1 MLEWNYF
8 KREKMINLQY
18 MIINNLKDEEIA
30 LHYHASYELTYY
42 FSGTGYCEYQ
52 NTPIERAA
60 FNEIETTHYIPPSIA
75 QNVTSKICFEKG
87 SVIIFPPYVA
97 HRKKHTENSRFLSLV
112 FDIHDSALLPD
123 QIHYKN
129 ATGKTSFLLSEIE
142 NEYLAKKNNYM
153 KMVECLLAE
162 VCIEL
167 NRNDVTY
174 KDIQG
179 FITQTIH
186 FLDDY
191 FLNQIDLKH
200 YCQSNGYSLD
210 YFRHKFKN
218 ATGLSPKSYVMRHR
232 MNYAKSLLQY
242 TDMPI
247 HEISEL
253 CRFSDYTHFTA
264 YFTSKFGMSPTRF
277 RQLNRK

>member
-1 MLEWNYF
+1 
-8 KREKMINLQY
+8 MINLQY
-18 MIINNLKDEEIA
+18 MIINNLQDEEIA
-30 LHYHASYELTYY
+30 LHYHTSYELTYY
-42 FSGTGYCEYQ
+42 FTGTGYCEYQ
-52 NTPIERAA
+52 KTPIKHAT
-60 FNEIETTHYIPPSIA
+60 FHGTDTTHYIPPHFA
-75 QNVTSKICFEKG
+75 NVTSKLCFEKG

-112 FDIHDSALLPD
+112 FDITDSALLPD

-129 ATGKTSFLLSEIE
+129 ATGKTTFLFSEIE
-142 NEYLAKKNNYM
+142 NEFLSKKSNYM
-153 KMVECLLAE
+153 KMVQCLLAE

-167 NRNDVTY
+167 NRSDVAY

-179 FITQTIH
+179 FVTQAVR

-210 YFRHKFKN
+210 YFRHKFKQV
-218 ATGLSPKSYVMRHR
+218 TGLSPKSYVMRHR
-232 MNYAKSLLQY
+232 MNYAKSLLQF

-253 CRFSDYTHFTA
+253 CRFADYTHFTA
-264 YFTSKFGMSPTRF
+264 YFSSKFGMSPTKF
-277 RQLNRK
+277 RQLHTVHKDM